1 MWAILSL
8 SIGLRLPL
16 IVLHAL
22 DDGGSASF
30 HGGMASASA
39 EPPLRP
45 SVVIVGAGF
54 GGLTAARKLASVP
67 VDVTVVDRHNYHL
80 FQPLLYQVATAA
92 LSPAD
97 IAWPIRR
104 IVRRQGNTRVL
115 LGDVAGIDMG
125 QRAVL
130 IGDRRLPY
138 DYLVVATG
146 VRHAYFGHDDWERVA
161 PGLKTIEEATAIRRR
176 LLMAFERAETEPD
189 PAERDRLLTIV
200 IVGAGPTGVE
210 FAGAIAELAKRALAA
225 DFSNIDPRESRI
237 VLVEAGP
244 RVLPAFPERLS
255 AFAERSLRRLGVEVR
270 LEQPITECDGDGVTL
285 AGQRI
290 AARTILWA
298 AGVAASPAARWLGA
312 DHDHAG
318 RVRVAP
324 DLSVPDN
331 PNVFVI
337 GDTALVAEAA
347 GGPLP
352 GIAPVAKQQGAY
364 VARVIRAE
372 VAGKP
377 RPAPFRYRSAG
388 NLATVGRTSA
398 VIDFGKLRL
407 TGWLAWWIWGLAHI
421 FFLIGIR
428 NRLIVA
434 IQWLWSYATFER
446 GARLIIGDEP

>member
-16 IVLHAL
+16 IVLPAL

-30 HGGMASASA
+30 HGGMASAPA

-45 SVVIVGAGF
+45 NVVIVGAGF

-115 LGDVAGIDMG
+115 LGEVAGIDMG

-176 LLMAFERAETEPD
+176 LLMAFKRAE
-189 PAERDRLLTIV
+189 RYFL
-200 IVGAGPTGVE
+200 
-210 FAGAIAELAKRALAA
+210 FA
-225 DFSNIDPRESRI
+225 
-237 VLVEAGP
+237 
-244 RVLPAFPERLS
+244 
-255 AFAERSLRRLGVEVR
+255 
-270 LEQPITECDGDGVTL
+270 
-285 AGQRI
+285 
-290 AARTILWA
+290 
-298 AGVAASPAARWLGA
+298 
-312 DHDHAG
+312 
-318 RVRVAP
+318 
-324 DLSVPDN
+324 
-331 PNVFVI
+331 
-337 GDTALVAEAA
+337 
-347 GGPLP
+347 
-352 GIAPVAKQQGAY
+352 
-364 VARVIRAE
+364 
-372 VAGKP
+372 
-377 RPAPFRYRSAG
+377 
-388 NLATVGRTSA
+388 
-398 VIDFGKLRL
+398 
-407 TGWLAWWIWGLAHI
+407 
-421 FFLIGIR
+421 
-428 NRLIVA
+428 
-434 IQWLWSYATFER
+434 
-446 GARLIIGDEP
+446 